1 MRRQD
6 LLSSAPLSR
15 PMRSGAQDLW
25 TADLFVANLAV
36 GQSTYQSTLAVVYIR
51 YQSCKSES
59 RSACFTTFVLVLMF
73 KSSQTWPWLDRHQST
88 NVHSCV
94 HLLQLSSVIVLKLF
108 STSFTNLSVGQTTF
122 VNTCSCVHSLPNLY
136 ASFAKVILRVVVPL
150 TKLSLFSNSP
160 QQPSF

>member
-36 GQSTYQSTLAVVYIR
+36 GQSTYQSTLAVVNIR
-51 YQSCKSES
+51 YQPCKSDS

-73 KSSQTWPWLDRHQST
+73 
-88 NVHSCV
+88 
-94 HLLQLSSVIVLKLF
+94 
-108 STSFTNLSVGQTTF
+108 
-122 VNTCSCVHSLPNLY
+122 
-136 ASFAKVILRVVVPL
+136 
-150 TKLSLFSNSP
+150 
-160 QQPSF
+160 